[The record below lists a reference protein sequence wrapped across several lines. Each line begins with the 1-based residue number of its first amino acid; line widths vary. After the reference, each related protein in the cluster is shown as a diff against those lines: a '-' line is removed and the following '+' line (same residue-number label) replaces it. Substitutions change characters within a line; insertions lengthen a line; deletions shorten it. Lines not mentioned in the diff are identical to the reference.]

1 LGVESFGCQEIARI
15 CREQAFQ
22 EGYELASTAMTAT
35 HAFAGRVLVTGANG
49 SLGRA
54 LIQHLHAS
62 GVTVR
67 ALVRS
72 ERAAATLRLL
82 VSPPE
87 LAIVDWS
94 DAPGLARAAEGCD
107 AAVHLVGVLKETP
120 TQRYADAHEGTAR
133 ALATAATHGSLRR
146 IVYLSIVGADL
157 GAENACLASKARA
170 EAILLEAPLTTTVL
184 RLPMVLGGDDPATWA
199 LRARARGRLVPLVR
213 GGASLEQ
220 PIDARDVVAAIA
232 AALERP
238 QLASRVLDVAGPESL
253 ARREL
258 VRRTAALLGNTPR
271 FVSIPLALVR
281 GFAALAE
288 RVSAS
293 PPITTAMLDVLE
305 HDDRVDPKPA
315 CDALGIT
322 LTPLDETLQRV
333 VASGDGNDTGD
344 SA

>member
-1 LGVESFGCQEIARI
+1 MA
-15 CREQAFQ
+15 AN
-22 EGYELASTAMTAT
+22 
-35 HAFAGRVLVTGANG
+35 HAPAGRVLVTGANG

-54 LIQHLHAS
+54 LSQSLHAS
-62 GVTVR
+62 GALVR

-72 ERAAATLRLL
+72 ERAAATLRSLPR
-82 VSPPE
+82 PPE

-94 DAPGLARAAEGCD
+94 DAPGLARAALGCD

-133 ALATAATHGSLRR
+133 ALATAATQGALRR

-157 GAENACLASKARA
+157 QSKNACLASKARA
-170 EAILLEAPLTTTVL
+170 EAILLEAPLATTVL
-184 RLPMVLGGDDPATWA
+184 RLPMVIGGDDPATWA
-199 LRARARGRLVPLVR
+199 LRARAHKSVVPLVR

-238 QLASRVLDVAGPESL
+238 QLAGRVLDVAGPESL
-253 ARREL
+253 ARCEL
-258 VRRTAALLGNTPR
+258 VRRAASLLGNTPR
-271 FVSIPLALVR
+271 FVSIPLVLVR
-281 GFAALAE
+281 GFTALAE
-288 RVSAS
+288 RITAS

-305 HDDRVDPKPA
+305 HDDCVDPKPA

-322 LTPLDETLQRV
+322 LTPLDETLRRV
-333 VASGDGNDTGD
+333 VANGGGKGD